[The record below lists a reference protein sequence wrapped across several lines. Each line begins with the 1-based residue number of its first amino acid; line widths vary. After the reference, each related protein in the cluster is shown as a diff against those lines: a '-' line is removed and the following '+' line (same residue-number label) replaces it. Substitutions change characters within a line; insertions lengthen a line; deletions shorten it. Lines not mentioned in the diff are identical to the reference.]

1 MKKFLQFA
9 GIISLALAAVAFVLM
24 MATPAVLVK
33 ITSSST
39 VQFAGT
45 MAIFGGKLDAGQML
59 ALTVLASEAKPA
71 VMALLAW
78 IFILIA
84 MIILLLGVVLP
95 LLKVKA
101 LERFAGLLNLIAV
114 ALLVVGGVFMFIV
127 VPSFY
132 GAQGVDKALDGA
144 SLGAGWVI
152 GGIVAMIAG
161 VIALLPMAADFM
173 GKKKGKKR

>member
-45 MAIFGGKLDAGQML
+45 MAIFGGKPDTAQALVIL
-59 ALTVLASEAKPA
+59 ATEVKPA

-101 LERFAGLLNLIAV
+101 LEKFAGLLNLIAV

-127 VPSFY
+127 LPSFY
-132 GAQGVDKALDGA
+132 GAQDIKDVPDAA
-144 SLGAGWVI
+144 SIGAGWVI

>member
-45 MAIFGGKLDAGQML
+45 MAIFGGKPDTAQALVIL
-59 ALTVLASEAKPA
+59 ATEVKPA

-127 VPSFY
+127 LPSFY
-132 GAQGVDKALDGA
+132 GAQDIKDVPDAA
-144 SLGAGWVI
+144 SIGAGWVI